1 MNKILKILLI
11 FTVISSLGCKENTKK
26 PRIAIAGLAI
36 ESSTFSPAKTVEE
49 DFKARVGTDVFTFY
63 PFLSKDS
70 INRNKAEWIPTIR
83 GHALPGGIVTKEAYE
98 SLVNKTL
105 TMLKKNMPYDGLFF
119 DIHGA
124 MSVEEID
131 DPEGDFIKKIRNVI
145 GYETLI
151 STSMDLHGN
160 VSVELAEETDLITC
174 YRMAPHEDALE
185 SKKRAVE
192 NLLERLESKK
202 GKPLYKARIE
212 VPILLPGEKTSTRI
226 EPGKSLYAKVNPIT
240 KSPGIIDAGIWLGYP
255 WADEPR
261 NHGVIMVTGDNKNA
275 VSQAAEYLAESFWNV
290 KDEFEFVAPVAS
302 LDESLNLAL
311 ESKEIPYIISDMG
324 DNPTAGG
331 AGDVTW
337 TLNELMKREEFKNNN
352 GPSVIY
358 ASIPGPELTKKAV
371 EIGVG
376 NEVEALVGAQI
387 DNRYSPPIKI
397 KGKITAIKHGDKYAE
412 TEVVV
417 QSGSIKIIV
426 TKKRKPYH
434 KLSDFTELNINP
446 NESDII
452 IVKIGYLVPELYNI
466 NKGWT
471 MALTPGGVDQDLDRL
486 DYKRI
491 KRPMFPLDDFENKP
505 DLSSKLIEISNKN

>member
-1 MNKILKILLI
+1 MKSILKILLI
-11 FTVISSLGCKENTKK
+11 FNLIIILGCDKNNDK

-36 ESSTFSPAKTVEE
+36 ESSTFSPAKTHEE
-49 DFKARVGTDVFTFY
+49 DFKARIGEDVFTFY

-70 INRNKAEWIPTIR
+70 INRTKANWIPTLR

-105 TMLKKNMPYDGLFF
+105 IMLEENKPFDGLFF

-124 MSVEEID
+124 MSVEGID

-145 GYETLI
+145 GYQTLI

-160 VSVELAEETDLITC
+160 VSLELAKQTDLITC
-174 YRMAPHEDALE
+174 YRMAPHEDAIE
-185 SKKRAVE
+185 SKKRAVD
-192 NLLERLESKK
+192 NLLERLENGK
-202 GKPLYKARIE
+202 GKPKFKARIE

-240 KSPGIIDAGIWLGYP
+240 NSPGIIDAAIWTGYA

-261 NHGVIMVTGDNKNA
+261 NHAVVMVTGDNKKS
-275 VSQAAEYLAESFWNV
+275 VSEAAEFLAESFWSV
-290 KDEFEFVAPVAS
+290 KDKFEFVAPVAS
-302 LDESLNLAL
+302 LDESLDLAL
-311 ESKEIPYIISDMG
+311 DSKTIPYIISDMG

-337 TLNELMKREEFKNNN
+337 TLNELLERKEFKNST
-352 GPSVIY
+352 GPTVIY
-358 ASIPGPELTKKAV
+358 ASIPGPKLVKKAI
-371 EIGVG
+371 ELGVG
-376 NEVEALVGAQI
+376 KEIEEFVGAQV
-387 DNRYSPPIKI
+387 DNRYSPAIKI
-397 KGKITAIKHGDKYAE
+397 KGKIKYIKHGDKYAE

-417 QSGSIKIIV
+417 QSGSLNIIV

-434 KLSDFTELNINP
+434 KVSDFLELGIDPKKANIL
-446 NESDII
+446 

-471 MALTPGGVDQDLDRL
+471 MALTPGGVDQDLFRL
-486 DYKRI
+486 EYKRI
-491 KRPMFPLDDFENKP
+491 KRPMFPLDDFKNKP
-505 DLSSKLIEISNKN
+505 DLSVKLVELSNKN